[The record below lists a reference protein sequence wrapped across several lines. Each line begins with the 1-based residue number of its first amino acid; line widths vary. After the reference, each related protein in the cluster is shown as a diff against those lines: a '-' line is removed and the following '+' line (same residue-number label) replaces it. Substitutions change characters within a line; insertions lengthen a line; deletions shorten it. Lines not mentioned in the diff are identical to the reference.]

1 MDTKEAE
8 QTIEDITEKPV
19 KNRITGIN
27 EEVREAEQGT
37 RRNLEVIITE
47 GDMLLGIKTMLSE
60 KRRENSSKQGI
71 IVHFKRIA
79 LLSLQSL
86 ALLKTLLGC

>member
-27 EEVREAEQGT
+27 EEVREAEEGT
-37 RRNLEVIITE
+37 RRNLEAIITE

-60 KRRENSSKQGI
+60 K
-71 IVHFKRIA
+71 
-79 LLSLQSL
+79 
-86 ALLKTLLGC
+86 